1 MRKLMVTLT
10 MTAAIL
16 FAGAFAWKA
25 EAATWLEKAGLRA
38 AAENYTPI
46 EKAACWGWG
55 PHCGP
60 GWHWVCGPY
69 GQRCWCARCW

>member
-1 MRKLMVTLT
+1 MRKLMVILT
-10 MTAAIL
+10 VTAAIL
-16 FAGAFAWKA
+16 FAGAFTWKA

-38 AAENYTPI
+38 AAQSYTPI

-60 GWHWVCGPY
+60 GWTWTCGPY
-69 GQRCWCARCW
+69 GRRCWCARCW